1 MELSEK
7 VFDLDKVIA
16 GNIPIGDDQ
25 CRFDATVLENVIK
38 HLIEEKLGN
47 TNASIADTNSLDSEL
62 CPTFVVATSAA
73 NAEGPP
79 VLFRSYGC
87 EGFNAN
93 KCAIWQAAR
102 CTSAAPSFFKRMFVD
117 VPAPGG

>member
-7 VFDLDKVIA
+7 VFDVDQVMT
-16 GNIPIGDDQ
+16 GNIPTGDDQ
-25 CRFDATVLENVIK
+25 CRFDATVLENVVK
-38 HLIEEKLGN
+38 RLIEQKLGD
-47 TNASIADTNSLDSEL
+47 AGALMVDAESSDSKL
-62 CPTFVVATSAA
+62 CPIFVVATSAA

-93 KCAIWQAAR
+93 KCAI
-102 CTSAAPSFFKRMFVD
+102 
-117 VPAPGG
+117 